1 MSISSTRK
9 VSSSTA
15 PSRRADKI
23 YTSGG
28 QSESFV
34 ENIDTSNSVSVRDD
48 EKNQHRES
56 RQSFS
61 EPQDENFH
69 SEISS
74 KTASVSSVIEA
85 LAMSGVYDA
94 RAEEG
99 YDFKENS
106 HKIGVYDNNQSI
118 IREEEDVRRGKSYLK
133 HFYEKNEIVEEVDE
147 FV

>member
-15 PSRRADKI
+15 PARKAERI
-23 YTSGG
+23 YTAGG

-34 ENIDTSNSVSVRDD
+34 ENIDTSNSVSVKDDMRDRH
-48 EKNQHRES
+48 NES
-56 RQSFS
+56 RHSFS
-61 EPQDENFH
+61 PHQEKEENNN
-69 SEISS
+69 ISS
-74 KTASVSSVIEA
+74 DTASVASVIEA
-85 LAMSGVYDA
+85 LAMSGVYESVDEDVNDYKA
-94 RAEEG
+94 T
-99 YDFKENS
+99 S

-118 IREEEDVRRGKSYLK
+118 IREEEDERNGKSYLK